1 MFVNRRDVQIQ
12 WGDCDPANI
21 VYYPRYFAMF
31 DDSTSVLFEAAGFS
45 KQDLVHKYGLVGIPM
60 VDTRSKFYIP
70 STHGDWI
77 TIETKIES
85 IKRSSFEVKH
95 NVYKGDALAIEAFE
109 TRVLVGR
116 DAALG
121 IPERNAL
128 EFVPKEIG
136 GVPLKV
142 IVLDDGGDPTTATT
156 NARRFVT
163 ESKADIIM
171 GSALTPPTIAV
182 SNVANE
188 AGIPHFGLAPFP
200 ITPERMKWSVAM
212 PQPIP
217 IVGKVLYDHM
227 KAHKVKTVGYI
238 GYSDSYGDLWF
249 NDLKAQGVPMGMTIV
264 DEERFARPDTSVTG
278 QVLKLVAANPDA
290 ILVGAS
296 GTAAALPQTEL
307 RERGYQGLIYQTHG
321 AASMDFIR
329 IAGKAAEGV
338 LMASGPVMDP
348 EDQPDGAL
356 TKKPGLALNAAYE
369 AKYGPNSRSQFAG
382 HSYDAF
388 ELLKRIIPVALKTAK
403 PGTPEFREAIRQAL
417 LSEKDLAASQG
428 VYNFTEKDR
437 YGVDDRAR
445 ILLTVKDGKY
455 MMVKEP

>member
-1 MFVNRRDVQIQ
+1 MKKAYLSAAALAAALALP
-12 WGDCDPANI
+12 GTPALAQTN
-21 VYYPRYFAMF
+21 
-31 DDSTSVLFEAAGFS
+31 E
-45 KQDLVHKYGLVGIPM
+45 
-60 VDTRSKFYIP
+60 
-70 STHGDWI
+70 I
-77 TIETKIES
+77 TIGITTTTT
-85 IKRSSFEVKH
+85 
-95 NVYKGDALAIEAFE
+95 GP
-109 TRVLVGR
+109 G
-116 DAALG
+116 AALG
-121 IPERNAL
+121 IPERNSL
-128 EFVPKEIG
+128 DFVAKEIG

-142 IVLDDGGDPTTATT
+142 IVLDDAGDPTTATT

-171 GSALTPPTIAV
+171 GSSITPPSIAV

-200 ITPERMKWSVAM
+200 ITPERAKWSVDM
-212 PQPIP
+212 PQPVP
-217 IVGKVLYDHM
+217 IMGKVLYEHM
-227 KAHKVKTVGYI
+227 KAHNVKTVGYI

-249 NDLKAQGVPMGMTIV
+249 KDFQTQGVPMGLTLV

-296 GTAAALPQTEL
+296 GTAAGLPQTEL
-307 RERGYQGLIYQTHG
+307 RDRGYKGLIYQTHG

-338 LMASGPVMDP
+338 IMVSGPVMDP
-348 EDQPDGAL
+348 EDQPDEAM
-356 TKKPGLALNAAYE
+356 TKRPGMDLVKAYE

-388 ELLKRIIPVALKTAK
+388 LVLQRIVPTALKTAK

-417 LSEKDLAASQG
+417 LTERDIAASQG

-437 YGVDDRAR
+437 YGLDDRSR

-455 MMVKEP
+455 VLLK

>member
-1 MFVNRRDVQIQ
+1 MKRFYLSAAVIAASLTLP
-12 WGDCDPANI
+12 GLPAL
-21 VYYPRYFAMF
+21 AQ
-31 DDSTSVLFEAAGFS
+31 SSE
-45 KQDLVHKYGLVGIPM
+45 
-60 VDTRSKFYIP
+60 
-70 STHGDWI
+70 I
-77 TIETKIES
+77 TIGIS
-85 IKRSSFEVKH
+85 ITTT
-95 NVYKGDALAIEAFE
+95 GP
-109 TRVLVGR
+109 G
-116 DAALG
+116 AALG

-128 EFVPKEIG
+128 EFVAKEIG

-171 GSALTPPTIAV
+171 GSSITPSTIAV
-182 SNVANE
+182 SDVANE
-188 AGIPHFGLAPFP
+188 AGVPHIALSPFP
-200 ITPERMKWSVAM
+200 ITPARAKWSVSM

-217 IVGKVLYDHM
+217 IMGKVLYAHM
-227 KAHKVKTVGYI
+227 KAHNVKTVGYI

-249 NDLKAQGVPMGMTIV
+249 NDFKTQGVPLGMTLV

-290 ILVGAS
+290 ILIGAS
-296 GTAAALPQTEL
+296 GTAAGLPQSEL
-307 RERGYQGLIYQTHG
+307 RDRGYKGLIYQTHG

-329 IAGKAAEGV
+329 IAGKSAEGV

-348 EDQPDGAL
+348 EDQPDSAL
-356 TKKPGLALNAAYE
+356 TKKPGMALDKAYE

-388 ELLKRIIPVALKTAK
+388 LVLERVIPVALKKAK
-403 PGTPEFREAIRQAL
+403 PGTPEFREAIREAL
-417 LSEKDLAASQG
+417 LTERDIAASQG

-437 YGVDDRAR
+437 YGLDDRSR

-455 MMVKEP
+455 VLVK

>member
-1 MFVNRRDVQIQ
+1 MKRFYLTAAVTAASLA
-12 WGDCDPANI
+12 WTALPASAQTN
-21 VYYPRYFAMF
+21 
-31 DDSTSVLFEAAGFS
+31 E
-45 KQDLVHKYGLVGIPM
+45 
-60 VDTRSKFYIP
+60 
-70 STHGDWI
+70 I
-77 TIETKIES
+77 TIGIT
-85 IKRSSFEVKH
+85 VTTT
-95 NVYKGDALAIEAFE
+95 GPA
-109 TRVLVGR
+109 
-116 DAALG
+116 AALG
-121 IPERNAL
+121 IPERNSL
-128 EFVPKEIG
+128 EFVAKEIG

-142 IVLDDGGDPTTATT
+142 IVLDDGGDPTAATT

-163 ESKADIIM
+163 ESKADVIM
-171 GSALTPPTIAV
+171 GSSTTPPSIAV

-188 AGIPHFGLAPFP
+188 AGIPHLGLAPFP
-200 ITPERMKWSVAM
+200 ITPERAKWSVSM

-217 IVGKVLYDHM
+217 IVGKVMYDHM
-227 KAHKVKTVGYI
+227 KAHGVKTVGYI

-249 NDLKAQGVPMGMTIV
+249 NDFKTQAVPMGMTMV

-296 GTAAALPQTEL
+296 GTAAALPQSEL
-307 RERGYQGLIYQTHG
+307 RERGYKGLIYQTHG

-348 EDQPDGAL
+348 EDQPDSAL
-356 TKKPGLALNAAYE
+356 TKKPGLALNKAYE

-388 ELLKRIIPVALKTAK
+388 LVLERVVPVALKKAK

-417 LSEKDLAASQG
+417 MSEKDIAASQG
-428 VYNFTEKDR
+428 VYNFTDKDR
-437 YGVDDRAR
+437 YGVDERAR

-455 MMVKEP
+455 TLAK

>member
-1 MFVNRRDVQIQ
+1 MKRF
-12 WGDCDPANI
+12 
-21 VYYPRYFAMF
+21 YL
-31 DDSTSVLFEAAGFS
+31 TAA
-45 KQDLVHKYGLVGIPM
+45 V
-60 VDTRSKFYIP
+60 TAA
-70 STHGDWI
+70 
-77 TIETKIES
+77 
-85 IKRSSFEVKH
+85 
-95 NVYKGDALAIEAFE
+95 ALALPAVPALAQTAEVTIGI
-109 TRVLVGR
+109 TTTTTGPG
-116 DAALG
+116 AALG

-171 GSALTPPTIAV
+171 GSALTPPTVAV
-182 SNVANE
+182 STVANE

-200 ITPERMKWSVAM
+200 ITPERAKWSVGM
-212 PQPIP
+212 PQPVP
-217 IVGKVLYDHM
+217 IMGKVLYEHM
-227 KAHKVKTVGYI
+227 KAHNIKTVGYI

-249 NDLKAQGVPMGMTIV
+249 NDLKAQGVPMGVTIV

-290 ILVGAS
+290 VLIGAS

-307 RERGYQGLIYQTHG
+307 RDRGYKGLIYQTHG

-338 LMASGPVMDP
+338 IMASGPVMSP
-348 EDQPDGAL
+348 ETQPDSAL

-388 ELLKRIIPVALKTAK
+388 EVLKRIVPVALKTAK
-403 PGTPEFREAIRQAL
+403 PGTPEFREALRQAMT
-417 LSEKDLAASQG
+417 SEKDIAASQG
-428 VYNFTEKDR
+428 VYNFTDKDR
-437 YGVDDRAR
+437 YGLDDRSR
-445 ILLTVKDGKY
+445 IILTVKDGKY
-455 MMVKEP
+455 TPAK